1 MELHGNVA
9 EDIWGPKCN
18 ECMINSGDPMQF
30 VRLNLAERKFMQTYY
45 GNIRRICRYCL
56 HNIIYNS
63 HMAWWKFTSRGHV
76 ILDNPKFA
84 SRITSYLWRTVCWQ
98 NCRCGDCESSWFIR
112 GWRCWGQS
120 ARWEH
125 WASMADPFRATC
137 VRWYC
142 WWILMMISLFR
153 TCMTTLLKASVMAR
167 VGGNPEILHSFP
179 TQPCLT
185 LPQMSWTI
193 NFYFSATAI
202 WMCSLVV

>member
-76 ILDNPKFA
+76 ILDNPDFA

-98 NCRCGDCESSWFIR
+98 NCRCGDCDPSWFIR
-112 GWRCWGQS
+112 GWRCWGLR

-125 WASMADPFRATC
+125 RAFMADPFRATC
-137 VRWYC
+137 VRWVLPMDSDDDL
-142 WWILMMISLFR
+142 IVSH
-153 TCMTTLLKASVMAR
+153 TSVYIAQ
-167 VGGNPEILHSFP
+167 SFCEGKCKG
-179 TQPCLT
+179 QPG
-185 LPQMSWTI
+185 
-193 NFYFSATAI
+193 SATTGLQSFDI
-202 WMCSLVV
+202 